1 MRNPNIR
8 ARITVLW
15 ISLLVLV
22 TYGCHK
28 ENTMDVNTSGSK
40 TITIEFPDQSSMRK
54 NADSLV
60 KHIDSCSFI
69 QLETNA
75 QCLIGKIAKTII
87 HQNRLYI
94 LDSRVTNAVYIFDLE
109 GNWIST
115 IARKGNGPSE
125 YIILDDMY
133 IDPTNATLNLVAS
146 ANQKIMTFDLEGK
159 RLQKER
165 AFNFSIWYAECFQDG
180 TLSGYTGMGSKAF
193 LSSPRIICFKDK
205 ELKTVAYTALPIPSG
220 WEGSSLGSES
230 VLSIYDSLIF
240 YREPIQNKIYQIG
253 KDSIKLVYTFD
264 FKSLNPDPKLT
275 FEDLLKIDPLK
286 RGDKILQIDGFSPL
300 PNGFVVEL
308 HYRSVF
314 KLVFVTNNGQ
324 TAEPYLITNNPLLKP
339 FSFGYS
345 VSLSDGV
352 LITELMPRQVQ
363 SRIKQDDYATTYPES
378 AKITQRDI
386 RRPIHED
393 DNPILCIYHLK

>member
-1 MRNPNIR
+1 MRPLLSIFV
-8 ARITVLW
+8 IQL
-15 ISLLVLV
+15 SLLVLV
-22 TYGCHK
+22 YGCNK
-28 ENTMDVNTSGSK
+28 EHTMDVNTSGSK
-40 TITIEFPDQSSMRK
+40 VITIEFPDQSSMQK

-87 HQNRLYI
+87 HKNRLYI
-94 LDSRVTNAVYIFDLE
+94 LDSRVTNSVYVFDLE
-109 GNWIST
+109 GNWISS
-115 IARKGNGPSE
+115 IAKKGNGPGE
-125 YIILDDMY
+125 YIILEDMY

-146 ANQKIMTFDLEGK
+146 ANKKIMTFDLEGK

-165 AFNFSIWYAECFQDG
+165 VFNFSIWYAECFQDG
-180 TLSGYTGMGSKAF
+180 ALSGYTGIGSKAF

-205 ELKTVAYTALPIPSG
+205 ELQTVAYTALPIPAG
-220 WEGSSLGSES
+220 WESSSLGSES
-230 VLSIYDSLIF
+230 VLSIYDSLIY

-253 KDSIKLVYTFD
+253 KDSIKLVYTFN

-275 FEDLLKIDPLK
+275 FEDLVNMAPMK
-286 RGDKILQIDGFSPL
+286 RGDRILQIDGFSPL

-308 HYRSVF
+308 HYRAVS

-339 FSFGYS
+339 FPFGNS
-345 VSLSDGV
+345 ISLTNGV
-352 LITELMPRQVQ
+352 LITQLSPVQVQ
-363 SRIKQDDYATTYPES
+363 NWIKRDDYATTYPES
-378 AKITQRDI
+378 ARIFQRDI
-386 RRPIHED
+386 RKPIHED
-393 DNPILCIYHLK
+393 DNPILCVYHLK